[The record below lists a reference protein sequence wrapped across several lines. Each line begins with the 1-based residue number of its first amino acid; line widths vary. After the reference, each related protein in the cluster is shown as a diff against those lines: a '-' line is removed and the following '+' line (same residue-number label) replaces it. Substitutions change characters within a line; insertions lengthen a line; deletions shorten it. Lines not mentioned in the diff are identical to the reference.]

1 MTVPETAR
9 SGSPASPTPRR
20 IGFVSTRLAGTDGVS
35 LETAKW
41 ATVLERLGHTC
52 FYFAGLS
59 DRPAERS
66 RIVPEAFY
74 RHPEIEAINRRAY
87 AGEWLANHEGTP
99 ASADRFAGADP
110 FARAD
115 RFAGADPP
123 SLDRPFR
130 SIYTRPP
137 SLTARIHEL
146 REALK
151 AELRSFVEAF
161 DVELLVI
168 ENASAIPLNLPLG
181 LAIAELIAETGIP
194 TIAHGHD
201 FHWERQRFLVNCVPD
216 ILAAAFPPSHP
227 SIRHV
232 VINSVQASQLASR
245 HGLTPHVIPNV
256 MEFERPPGPPGVD
269 PAVVRADLGVAT
281 DELLLLQ
288 PTRVIQ
294 RKGIEHAIEFTR
306 RLGRPARLVISHAA
320 GDEGFEYEARVR
332 EFAGLLGVDV
342 RFESEIVG
350 EQPGLT
356 HDGRRIYTLADV
368 YPAADFVTYPSAFE
382 GFGNAFLEAVYY
394 RRPLL
399 VNNYSTYEVDIRP
412 RGFRVV
418 WFDGFIS
425 DATLALARRLLD
437 DPALSAEWAARNYDL
452 GARHFSFTILRRHLE
467 DLLADCFGEAV

>member
-1 MTVPETAR
+1 VIRTDRVRA
-9 SGSPASPTPRR
+9 GSPAPSTPRR
-20 IGFVSTRLAGTDGVS
+20 IGFVSTRFAGTDGVS

-41 ATVLERLGHTC
+41 AQVLEGLGHSC
-52 FYFAGLS
+52 FYFAGQS

-66 RIVPEAFY
+66 RVVPEAFY
-74 RHPEIEAINRRAY
+74 RHPDIEAINRRAY
-87 AGEWLANHEGTP
+87 AGEHDLDGHGSEA
-99 ASADRFAGADP
+99 ASDLPGER
-110 FARAD
+110 RTLL
-115 RFAGADPP
+115 
-123 SLDRPFR
+123 SV
-130 SIYTRPP
+130 YTRPAA
-137 SLTARIHEL
+137 LTRRIHEL

-151 AELRSFVEAF
+151 AELNAFIASF
-161 DVELLVI
+161 DLELVII

-194 TIAHGHD
+194 TIAHHHD

-227 SIRHV
+227 SIHHV
-232 VINSVQASQLASR
+232 VINSVQAGQIASR
-245 HGLTPHVIPNV
+245 HGLTARVIPNV
-256 MEFERPPGPPGVD
+256 MDFERPPGASDVD
-269 PAVVRADLGVAT
+269 SAVVRADLGVAPG
-281 DELLLLQ
+281 ELFLLQ

-294 RKGIEHAIEFTR
+294 RKGIEQAIEFTR

-320 GDEGFEYEARVR
+320 GDEGPEYEHRVR
-332 EFAGLLGVDV
+332 EFADLLGVDV
-342 RFESEIVG
+342 RFEAEVVA
-350 EQPGLT
+350 ERPGRT
-356 HDGRRIYTLADV
+356 ADGRRIYTLADV

-382 GFGNAFLEAVYY
+382 GFGNAFLEAVYF
-394 RRPLL
+394 RRPIL

-412 RGFRVV
+412 RGFRAV

-437 DPALSAEWAARNYDL
+437 DPPLAAEWAARNYEL

>member
-1 MTVPETAR
+1 MTAPPAPR
-9 SGSPASPTPRR
+9 SGSPVSPSPRR
-20 IGFVSTRLAGTDGVS
+20 IGFVSTRFAGTDGVS

-41 ATVLERLGHTC
+41 AAVLERLGHTC
-52 FYFAGLS
+52 FYFAGQS

-74 RHPEIEAINRRAY
+74 RHPDIDEINRRAY
-87 AGEWLANHEGTP
+87 AGEWQSNHEGRAADADAHLPELHLP
-99 ASADRFAGADP
+99 A
-110 FARAD
+110 
-115 RFAGADPP
+115 
-123 SLDRPFR
+123 R

-137 SLTARIHEL
+137 GLTTRIHEL
-146 REALK
+146 RESLK
-151 AELRSFVEAF
+151 AELRSFVDAF
-161 DVELLVI
+161 DLELLVI

-256 MEFERPPGPPGVD
+256 MEFERPPRLPGVD
-269 PAVVRADLGVAT
+269 PAVVRSDLGVAAN
-281 DELLLLQ
+281 ELLLLQ

-320 GDEGFEYEARVR
+320 GDEGPEYETRVR
-332 EFAGLLGVDV
+332 EFADLLGVDV
-342 RFESEIVG
+342 RFESEIVA
-350 EQPGLT
+350 ERPGLT
-356 HDGRRIYTLADV
+356 PDGRRIYTLAEV

-394 RRPLL
+394 RRRLL

-425 DATLALARRLLD
+425 DATLALARQLLD
-437 DPALSAEWAARNYDL
+437 DPVLSAEWTARNYDL
-452 GARHFSFTILRRHLE
+452 GARHFSFTILQRHLE